1 MYTKE
6 LDVRKTTSY
15 MAGGQFGPSG
25 IGAEY
30 ETEEEQ
36 NVLADYLRRS
46 SRRIIEL
53 QFRIHRGPTPTASR
67 SEGTTRWTT
76 EIPHMTIIRLQMSY
90 RRTGSE
96 HSRSRN

>member
-1 MYTKE
+1 M
-6 LDVRKTTSY
+6 RKTTSY